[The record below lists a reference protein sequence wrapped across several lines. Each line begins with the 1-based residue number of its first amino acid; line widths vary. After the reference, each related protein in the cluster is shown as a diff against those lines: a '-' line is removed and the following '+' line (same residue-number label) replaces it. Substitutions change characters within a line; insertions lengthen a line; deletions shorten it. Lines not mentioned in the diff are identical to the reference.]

1 MKRQKTIE
9 EIALSSFKRVEKL
22 EEKIYWLDLH
32 MNPQEKYIQKKLD
45 WRYSKFLAFPKYKRA
60 VTQREAR
67 GEIKP
72 LRNNVIII
80 NVK

>member
-9 EIALSSFKRVEKL
+9 EIVLNSFKRVEKL

-32 MNPQEKYIQKKLD
+32 MNPREKYIQKKLD
-45 WRYSKFLAFPKYKRA
+45 WRYSKFLAFPKHKR
-60 VTQREAR
+60 TNTLKEAR

-72 LRNNVIII
+72 LRNNVIFI
-80 NVK
+80 NAN

>member
-9 EIALSSFKRVEKL
+9 EILLRSFKRVEKL

-32 MNPQEKYIQKKLD
+32 MKPKEKYIQKKLD

-60 VTQREAR
+60 VTQKEAR

-72 LRNNVIII
+72 LRNNIITI
-80 NVK
+80 YAD

>member
-1 MKRQKTIE
+1 MKKQKTLE
-9 EIALSSFKRVEKL
+9 EIVVNSFKRVEKL